1 MIAPVRLVDDR
12 GGLDYLGPEFLT
24 WLWWRSEEEP
34 RFTRPDGAEFF
45 LHLDE
50 HLEFRGERA
59 ASRRTTL
66 RVGAPSASMEARAA
80 LRSGKLLVAAR
91 LLLAR
96 GEEEV
101 AFTLRAED
109 LEVSGLRLPKVE
121 GDKPL
126 SPRERLEAGLE
137 AFEHFWEDLD
147 VCFASFLDVRTSEG
161 WDAELRRLRAWCDRP
176 SQDEGGLGRL
186 RDQAPPPRARG
197 LFSEPEAGSGSVP
210 PPPAR
215 GS

>member
-24 WLWWRSEEEP
+24 WLWWRSEEDP
-34 RFTRPDGAEFF
+34 RFEHADGGEVF
-45 LHLDE
+45 LHVDE
-50 HLEFRGERA
+50 HLEFKGERA

-66 RVGAPSASMEARAA
+66 RAGAPSASMEARAA

-96 GEEEV
+96 GEDEV

-109 LEVSGLRLPKVE
+109 LEVSGLKLPTPS
-121 GDKPL
+121 GDAPKG
-126 SPRERLEAGLE
+126 PRDRLEASLE
-137 AFEHFWEDLD
+137 AFVRFWDDLD
-147 VCFASFLDVRTSEG
+147 LCLASFLEVRTGDG
-161 WDAELRRLRAWCDRP
+161 WDEELDRIRDWCARP

-186 RDQAPPPRARG
+186 RDQAP
-197 LFSEPEAGSGSVP
+197 
-210 PPPAR
+210 
-215 GS
+215 